1 MYASNVNYVL
11 AIILECMRLLNSMD
25 TLFLESIISAEDRN
39 PFQILDGFLGS
50 TNHNLK
56 YLGLLGMEETDQNLW
71 CEEWRNGLILADAIE
86 IAGDDNTLA
95 FKVCFIIFFFFF
107 YPTR

>member
-1 MYASNVNYVL
+1 
-11 AIILECMRLLNSMD
+11 MD

-50 TNHNLK
+50 ANHNLK
-56 YLGLLGMEETDQNLW
+56 YLGLLGVEETDQNLW

-95 FKVCFIIFFFFF
+95 FKVCFSIFSSFSIQHDNFTAQLYTYIDYIILTNVSFII
-107 YPTR
+107 